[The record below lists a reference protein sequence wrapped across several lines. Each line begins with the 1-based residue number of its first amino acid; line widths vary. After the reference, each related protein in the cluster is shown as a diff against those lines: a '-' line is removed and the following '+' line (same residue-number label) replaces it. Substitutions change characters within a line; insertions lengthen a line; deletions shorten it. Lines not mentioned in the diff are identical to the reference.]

1 MHICIRF
8 LLSYHD
14 TKKREQMETNNLK
27 PWRLTLLCNDGGVM
41 DSTLI
46 YGMNRP
52 DALKNAKRLLLW
64 QGLTRI
70 KYKLIK
76 EKN

>member
-1 MHICIRF
+1 
-8 LLSYHD
+8 
-14 TKKREQMETNNLK
+14 MESNNLK
-27 PWRLTLLCNDGGVM
+27 PWRLTLLCHDGGVM

-70 KYKLIK
+70 KYTLIK

>member
-1 MHICIRF
+1 
-8 LLSYHD
+8 
-14 TKKREQMETNNLK
+14 MESTNLHA
-27 PWRLTLLCNDGGVM
+27 WRLTLLCHDGGVM

-52 DALKNAKRLLLW
+52 DALKNAKRLMLW
-64 QGLTRI
+64 QGLTKN

-76 EKN
+76 EKNA